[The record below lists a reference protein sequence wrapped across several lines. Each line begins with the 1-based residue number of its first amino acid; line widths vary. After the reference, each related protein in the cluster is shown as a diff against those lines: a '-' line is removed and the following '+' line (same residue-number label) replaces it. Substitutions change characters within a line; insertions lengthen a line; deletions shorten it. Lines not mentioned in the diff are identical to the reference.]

1 MCYTEEMIFGYNEKW
16 FDFIFILFFFN
27 EGNRDLILY
36 LIFVSFI
43 YRDK

>member
-16 FDFIFILFFFN
+16 FDFIIFFFFN
-27 EGNRDLILY
+27 KGNGDLILY

>member
-16 FDFIFILFFFN
+16 FDFIFFFFFN
-27 EGNRDLILY
+27 KGNGDLILY
-36 LIFVSFI
+36 LIFVLFI